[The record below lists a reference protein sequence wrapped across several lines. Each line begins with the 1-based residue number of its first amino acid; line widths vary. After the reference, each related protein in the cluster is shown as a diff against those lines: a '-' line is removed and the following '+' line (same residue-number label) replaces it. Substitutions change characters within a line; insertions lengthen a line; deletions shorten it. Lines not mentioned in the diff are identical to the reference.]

1 MIYSVRHTTTFRYEP
16 AVRESVMEV
25 RLQPRSDGEQRC
37 LSFTLDV
44 DPPANIMQYRDFT
57 GNTVHHFDIAGSH
70 TLVTV
75 TAQSA
80 VEVQSVPEPRPAD
93 SGDWADLD
101 ALIAGNDHWEML
113 LPSHFAHS
121 SAPLEQLAQELNC
134 ERRGSPLELLTEL
147 NAAIYQLFAYVPN
160 STKVDSP
167 IGEALRTRQG
177 VCQDFAHIMITL
189 VRRLNVPC
197 RYVSGYMFHRDE
209 AEKDRSIEGASHA
222 WVEALVPR
230 LGWVAFDPTNNLVG
244 GDRHIRVAIGR
255 DYADVPPTRGVYKG
269 EAQSE
274 LSVAVT
280 VTPADSVPPEPV
292 MPSFVVRSRP
302 VMVRAAAPSEQQQQ
316 QQQQQ

>member
-1 MIYSVRHTTTFRYEP
+1 LIYSVRHTTTFRYEP

-37 LSFTLDV
+37 LNFVLNV
-44 DPPANIMQYRDFT
+44 DPTANVMQYRDFV
-57 GNTVHHFDIAGSH
+57 GNVVHHFDIAGKH
-70 TLVTV
+70 TVVKV

-80 VEVQSVPEPRPAD
+80 VEVQNMAAPRAGD

-101 ALIAGNDHWEML
+101 ALVAGDDYWEML
-113 LPSHFAHS
+113 LPSHFAQS
-121 SAPLEQLAQELNC
+121 SPPLEQLAVELGC
-134 ERRGSPLELLTEL
+134 ERRGNPLRLLTEL
-147 NAAIYQLFAYVPN
+147 NEAIYKLFAYVPN

-167 IGEALRTRQG
+167 IEEALETRQG
-177 VCQDFAHIMITL
+177 VCQDFAHIMIAL
-189 VRRLNVPC
+189 VRRMKIPC
-197 RYVSGYMFHRDE
+197 RYVSGYMFHRDDT
-209 AEKDRSIEGASHA
+209 EKDRSVEGASHA

-280 VTPADSVPPEPV
+280 VSPADTAPPEPV
-292 MPSFVVRSRP
+292 MPTFVVRSRP
-302 VMVRAAAPSEQQQQ
+302 VLVRASARSDQEQQQQ
-316 QQQQQ
+316 Q

>member
-1 MIYSVRHTTTFRYEP
+1 LIYSVRHTTTFRYEP

-37 LSFTLDV
+37 LNFVLNV
-44 DPPANIMQYRDFT
+44 DPAANVMQYRDFM
-57 GNTVHHFDIAGSH
+57 GNVVHHFDIAGKH
-70 TLVTV
+70 AMVKV

-80 VEVQSVPEPRPAD
+80 VEVQTVAEPRAAD

-101 ALIAGNDHWEML
+101 AQVEGNDYWEML
-113 LPSHFAHS
+113 LPSHFAQS
-121 SAPLEQLAQELNC
+121 SAALEQLAAELGC
-134 ERRGSPLELLTEL
+134 ERRGNPLALLTEL
-147 NAAIYQLFAYVPN
+147 NEAIYKLFAYVPN

-167 IGEALRTRQG
+167 IAEALETRQG
-177 VCQDFAHIMITL
+177 VCQDFAHIMIAL
-189 VRRLNVPC
+189 VRGVKIPC
-197 RYVSGYMFHRDE
+197 RYVSGYMFHRDDTE
-209 AEKDRSIEGASHA
+209 RDRSLEGASHA
-222 WVEALVPR
+222 WIEALVPR

-280 VTPADSVPPEPV
+280 VSPADTAPPEPV

-302 VMVRAAAPSEQQQQ
+302 VLVRATPRSEQEQQQQ
-316 QQQQQ
+316 Q

>member
-1 MIYSVRHTTTFRYEP
+1 LIYSVRHTTTFRYEP

-37 LSFTLDV
+37 LNFALNV
-44 DPPANIMQYRDFT
+44 DPAANVMQYRDFM
-57 GNTVHHFDIAGSH
+57 GNVVHHLDIAGKH
-70 TLVTV
+70 TVVKV

-80 VEVQSVPEPRPAD
+80 VEVQSVAAPRAAD

-101 ALIAGNDHWEML
+101 ALVAGNDYWEML
-113 LPSHFAHS
+113 LPSHFAQS
-121 SAPLEQLAQELNC
+121 SAPLEQLATELGC
-134 ERRGSPLELLTEL
+134 ERRGNPLGMLTEL
-147 NAAIYQLFAYVPN
+147 NEAIYKLFAYVPN

-167 IGEALRTRQG
+167 IQEALETRQG
-177 VCQDFAHIMITL
+177 VCQDFAHIMIAL
-189 VRRLNVPC
+189 VRRVKIPC

-209 AEKDRSIEGASHA
+209 DEHDRSLEGASHA
-222 WVEALVPR
+222 WIEALVPR

-280 VTPADSVPPEPV
+280 VSPADTAPPEPV
-292 MPSFVVRSRP
+292 IPSFVVRSRP
-302 VMVRAAAPSEQQQQ
+302 VLVRPTARSDQEQQQQ
-316 QQQQQ
+316 Q